1 MLKPDNESVSKYMLS
16 LISLRMILKALKAL
30 KAWKGNLK
38 GISQGVVIEHDRPER
53 RPPKKENPSCA
64 GRGRAIKVNKNAER
78 S

>member
-16 LISLRMILKALKAL
+16 LISLRMILKALKAW

-53 RPPKKENPSCA
+53 RPPKKENPA
-64 GRGRAIKVNKNAER
+64 GCRGRAIKVNKNAER